1 MSHHKPGGFRKS
13 SPGIGQYA
21 ALMRDPDP
29 AKGRAAAQAMREQ
42 SGGKWVFFNTDNL
55 SWPEEA
61 RVNQLA
67 DEIYGRMKG
76 AQR

>member
-1 MSHHKPGGFRKS
+1 MSRDKPDGYPKS
-13 SPGIGQYA
+13 SSIGKFADQ
-21 ALMRDPDP
+21 MRDPDP
-29 AKGRAAAQAMREQ
+29 ANGRAAAQELRQ
-42 SGGKWVFFNTDNL
+42 KTGGKFVVFYTEHL

-76 AQR
+76 EKR